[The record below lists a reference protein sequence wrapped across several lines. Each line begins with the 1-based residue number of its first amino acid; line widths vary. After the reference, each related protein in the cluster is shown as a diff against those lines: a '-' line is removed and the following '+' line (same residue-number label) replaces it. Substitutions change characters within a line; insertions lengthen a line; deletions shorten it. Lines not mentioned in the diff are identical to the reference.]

1 MTLTLAPPVAAAS
14 PSAVASPNS
23 AQRQPLQPW
32 VLPPRMLSVFYGAPR
47 MPRLSHYFLPRIL
60 SHGEHILF
68 LDGANQIDPL
78 LIARFARERG
88 KAAATFN
95 RLIRVSRAF
104 TCFQLTELI
113 ARSPGFLEKFPA
125 AVVIVTALP
134 DLYFD
139 EDVRDPQ
146 ALASY
151 DRALEALAHL
161 ASKPV
166 SVAVFSDA
174 ATFPTR
180 RKEFFPRLLAQACR
194 VLRVEMKPGDK
205 LTFICEKAAAAP
217 LLR

>member
-1 MTLTLAPPVAAAS
+1 MTLALTS
-14 PSAVASPNS
+14 PTIE
-23 AQRQPLQPW
+23 QRPLLKPW
-32 VLPPRMLSVFYGAPR
+32 VLPPRTLSVFYGAPR
-47 MPRLSHYFLPRIL
+47 MPRLAHYFLPRVL
-60 SHGEHILF
+60 SNGERVLF

-78 LIARFARERG
+78 LIARFGRQRDGDAS
-88 KAAATFN
+88 AFN

-113 ARSPGFLEKFPA
+113 ERSPDFLKKFPA

-146 ALASY
+146 ARTSF
-151 DRALEALAHL
+151 DRALEALLHL
-161 ASKPV
+161 AQQPV

-174 ATFPTR
+174 ASFPTK
-180 RKEFFPRLLAQACR
+180 RKEFFPRLLAQAGR
-194 VLRVEMKPGDK
+194 VLRVETKPENK
-205 LTFICEKAAAAP
+205 ITFICEKAAAVP